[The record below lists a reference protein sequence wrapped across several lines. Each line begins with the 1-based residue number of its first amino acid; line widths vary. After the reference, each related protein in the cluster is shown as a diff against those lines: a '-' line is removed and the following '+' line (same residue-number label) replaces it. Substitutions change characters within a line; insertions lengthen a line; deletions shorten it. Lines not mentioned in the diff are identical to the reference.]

1 MSSKLNFGQLSRG
14 RQIALVGAG
23 LLAIAL
29 IGYLVL
35 VSPRRSQ
42 AGDLKAQTAQ
52 VQAEITRNLSS
63 PTPLGRVLPA
73 VEAADIFQLTK
84 AMPTDINMADV
95 IIELNQLADATGLS
109 FDQISPQALLMG
121 MTYNVQP
128 INLSFT
134 GNYYNVL
141 DFLFRVRNL
150 VAVYGNSP
158 DTTFRDRTLLGLRG
172 GKLYST
178 GRMYSVSKVSFA
190 EAPQKF
196 PIVTATLT
204 LDTFELPATT
214 TATLATETAAV
225 APTQPA
231 APGTTTTATGS
242 QR

>member
-121 MTYNVQP
+121 TTYNVQP

-134 GNYYNVL
+134 GNYYNLL

-150 VAVYGNSP
+150 VGVYGNSP
-158 DTTFRDRTLLGLRG
+158 DTAFRDRNLLGLRG

-204 LDTFELPATT
+204 LDTFEVPATT
-214 TATLATETAAV
+214 TVSLATETAAV
-225 APTQPA
+225 VPTLPA
-231 APGTTTTATGS
+231 APGATTTATGS
-242 QR
+242 H

>member
-1 MSSKLNFGQLSRG
+1 MSSKLDFGQLSRG
-14 RQIALVGAG
+14 RQLAIVGAG

-29 IGYLVL
+29 ISYLLL

-42 AGDLKAQTAQ
+42 ASDLKAQTAQ
-52 VQAEITRNLSS
+52 VQAQITRNLSS

-73 VEAADIFQLTK
+73 DAAADIFQLTK
-84 AMPTDINMADV
+84 AMPTDVNMADV

-121 MTYNVQP
+121 TTYNVQP

-134 GNYYNVL
+134 GNYYNLL

-150 VAVYGNSP
+150 VGVYGNSP
-158 DTTFRDRTLLGLRG
+158 DTTFRDRNLLGLRG

-190 EAPQKF
+190 EAYCCRVAFFIADSPSRSWWCRA
-196 PIVTATLT
+196 P
-204 LDTFELPATT
+204 PAGWERPPRSRSR
-214 TATLATETAAV
+214 ASRSWS
-225 APTQPA
+225 
-231 APGTTTTATGS
+231 PGA
-242 QR
+242 RRCRA